1 MLSRN
6 RSNWRWRASDHGGN
20 DIVVD
25 SMVGAGGRDVL
36 VYVRNM
42 GLWESILALTLTIG

>member
-1 MLSRN
+1 M
-6 RSNWRWRASDHGGN
+6 WRASDHGGN

-36 VYVRNM
+36 VYVRNT
-42 GLWESILALTLTIG
+42 GSLGEYLSI